1 MVAEMLPF
9 FLREYISR
17 YCPIIS
23 RYYTI
28 ISRYCPKPIKLV
40 GNISNSP
47 PILSLQNK
55 KSSLNLYMSILKDI
69 LSKWKNKKAPEKT
82 EKVISTAIDSY
93 DYYPDQEKLVIRYR
107 SNPNKGYTFERVT
120 KNRKKELDRASS
132 KGRFVHYVLRKYNR
146 AKGY

>member
-17 YCPIIS
+17 YYTNAS
-23 RYYTI
+23 RYYT
-28 ISRYCPKPIKLV
+28 KPIKLV
-40 GNISNSP
+40 GNSKFTTP
-47 PILSLQNK
+47 FLSLQNK

-132 KGRFVHYVLRKYNR
+132 KGRFVHYILRRYNR

>member
-1 MVAEMLPF
+1 MVAFLLPF
-9 FLREYISR
+9 FFFVYISR

-23 RYYTI
+23 LYYTI
-28 ISRYCPKPIKLV
+28 ISRYYTKPIKLV

-47 PILSLQNK
+47 SVLSLQNK
-55 KSSLNLYMSILKDI
+55 KASLNLYMSILKDI
-69 LSKWKNKKAPEKT
+69 LSKWKTEKAPEKT

-132 KGRFVHYVLRKYNR
+132 KGRFVHYVLRRYNR

>member
-1 MVAEMLPF
+1 MIIYGSRNATF

-17 YCPIIS
+17 YCP
-23 RYYTI
+23 I

-47 PILSLQNK
+47 HILSLQNK
-55 KSSLNLYMSILKDI
+55 KASLNLYMSILKDI

>member
-1 MVAEMLPF
+1 MIIYGRISATF

-23 RYYTI
+23 LYYT
-28 ISRYCPKPIKLV
+28 KPIKLV